1 MVPVRLAVVGREH
14 PVMGNSSRERE
25 RERET
30 ESGLAGRPPPSEGA
44 DMALKT
50 KVSGTW
56 KHVRASVNVAGA
68 WREVPQMYVRVG
80 GGWKPL
86 YTFSWEAGAW
96 SSCSASCGGGT
107 QTRDVKCRRSDGQ
120 YFSDAVGARFAG
132 EKPAAGQPCNTQACS
147 ECYYEYGLESATFW
161 TVVDFRCDAKVKATQ
176 VYWKNS
182 LVYDGTF
189 DELLTSVTVGG
200 YVYSRSELKLTDYED
215 AFCFWDITYY
225 EVCRSP
231 A

>member
-1 MVPVRLAVVGREH
+1 
-14 PVMGNSSRERE
+14 
-25 RERET
+25 
-30 ESGLAGRPPPSEGA
+30 
-44 DMALKT
+44 MALKT

-56 KHVRASVNVAGA
+56 KHVRASVKVAGA

-120 YFSDAVGARFAG
+120 YFNDAVGARFAG
-132 EKPAAGQPCNTQACS
+132 EKPAAGQPCNTHACWGPKECRYVGVDYSLPTYGIQLYSDVVSNCGGLHGATWRWGGGTVFS
-147 ECYYEYGLESATFW
+147 ET
-161 TVVDFRCDAKVKATQ
+161 
-176 VYWKNS
+176 
-182 LVYDGTF
+182 
-189 DELLTSVTVGG
+189 
-200 YVYSRSELKLTDYED
+200 
-215 AFCFWDITYY
+215 TYY
-225 EVCRSP
+225 ESMKTEVTASDGCRYSRGEVTVAFGWSQEPGYNAECWGEWQICRQCP